1 MISLIEQIRT
11 GSIWNFPGGVHPAE
25 NKKQSNTTDIVHARL
40 PEEIVL
46 PVKQHIGKPGNL
58 LVAVG
63 DAVLKGQQLTA
74 LETGFTLPVHA
85 PTSGVIT
92 AIEPRTTAHPSGLS
106 DVCVVIKPDGLDS
119 WVTKH
124 PVEDFSTKTSDELL
138 DVIRQAGISGMG
150 GAGFPTAKKLQSGLG
165 RTDILIVNAAECE
178 PYITSDDK
186 LLQEHAEEVLK
197 GIEVVEHILQPK
209 LTVIGIEDNKPDA
222 IKALEIA
229 AKDKD
234 IVIRVIPTKYPSGGE
249 KQLIKILTNKEV
261 PAGGIPADI
270 GVLVQNVG
278 SLYSIKRAVIDGEP
292 VVNRVV
298 TLTGKTFKQ
307 PRNVWALLGTPV
319 HELLEEFGYKADKK
333 LPRLILGGPM
343 MGFTLPHANVPI
355 TKTSNC
361 ILAPTRREISPST
374 YEMECIRCS
383 ACAEACPASLLP
395 QQLQWHA
402 KANELDKCEELNIKD
417 CIECGACAFVCP
429 SEIPLVQYYRQA
441 KAEIKTRKDEATAA
455 ERAKIRFEE
464 KNARMERDKAE
475 RENRFKKA
483 ADNRRKDMKSADG
496 DDAIAAAIAR
506 VKAQKTAADQTPNA
520 EPAVKPAVAAAIA
533 KAKAKQAAAQKANDA
548 GPDNSEMSK
557 LREERKRQA
566 RERKAQQA
574 ATDNP
579 AENSGDTKK
588 DAVAAAIARAKA
600 KKAQQAE
607 SASEASA
614 ESSGDAKKDA
624 VAAAIARA
632 KAKKAQQAESTSDAP
647 TESTGDAKKD
657 AVAAA
662 IARAK
667 AKKAQQAESA
677 TQTESEAPAESTGD
691 AKKDAVAAAIA
702 RAKAKKA
709 QQAESAAQTESEAPV
724 KSSGDAKKD
733 AVAAA
738 IARAKAKKAQQAE
751 SATQTASEAP
761 AKSSGDA
768 KKDAVAAA
776 IARAKAKKAQQAES
790 ATQTE
795 SEAPA
800 ESTGDAKKDAVAAAI
815 ARAKAKKAQQAE
827 SATQTESEAP
837 AESTGDA
844 KKDAVAAAI
853 ARAKAKKAQQAESA
867 TLTESEAPV
876 KSSGD
881 AKKDAVAAAIAR
893 AKAKKA
899 QQAKQDQTAETP
911 EPVIEVEAEIQS
923 EPVDPKKAAV
933 AAAIA
938 RAKAKKAQQAK
949 QVEAEATAPEAV
961 VEIEVEA
968 EIRSEPVDP
977 KKAAVAAAIARAK
990 ARKAQQEQDKKNNE
1004 EKE

>member
-106 DVCVVIKPDGLDS
+106 EMCVVIKPDGLDA
-119 WVTKH
+119 WIEKN

-361 ILAPTRREISPST
+361 ILAPMRREISPST

-632 KAKKAQQAESTSDAP
+632 KAKKAQQAESA
-647 TESTGDAKKD
+647 
-657 AVAAA
+657 
-662 IARAK
+662 
-667 AKKAQQAESA
+667 
-677 TQTESEAPAESTGD
+677 SEAPVEKSGD

-709 QQAESAAQTESEAPV
+709 QQAESAAQTE
-724 KSSGDAKKD
+724 
-733 AVAAA
+733 
-738 IARAKAKKAQQAE
+738 
-751 SATQTASEAP
+751 SEAP

-795 SEAPA
+795 SEAPVK
-800 ESTGDAKKDAVAAAI
+800 S
-815 ARAKAKKAQQAE
+815 
-827 SATQTESEAP
+827 S
-837 AESTGDA
+837 GDA

-876 KSSGD
+876 ESSGD

-893 AKAKKA
+893 AKARKA
-899 QQAKQDQTAETP
+899 QQAKQVEAKATDP
-911 EPVIEVEAEIQS
+911 EPVVETEVEAEIQS

-990 ARKAQQEQDKKNNE
+990 AKKTQQAKQSETEETLKPVTDIKTETQQEPVDPKKAAVAAAIARAKARKAQQEQDKKNNE

>member
-25 NKKQSNTTDIVHARL
+25 NKTQSNTTDIIHARL
-40 PEEIVL
+40 PQQIIL
-46 PVKQHIGKPGNL
+46 PVKQHIGKSGNL
-58 LVAVG
+58 LVTVG
-63 DAVLKGQQLTA
+63 DTVLKGQQLTA
-74 LETGFTLPVHA
+74 LDTGFTLPVHA

-106 DVCVVIKPDGLDS
+106 ELSVVIKPDGFDT
-119 WVTKH
+119 WIEKK
-124 PVEDFSTKTSDELL
+124 PVDDFSTKTSDELL

-186 LLQEHAEEVLK
+186 LLQEHADEILK

-209 LTVIGIEDNKPDA
+209 LTVIGIEDNKPTA

-278 SLYSIKRAVIDGEP
+278 SLYSIKRAIIDGEP
-292 VVNRVV
+292 VINRVV
-298 TLTGKTFKQ
+298 TLTGNTFKQ

-319 HELLEEFGYKADKK
+319 HELLEEFDYKTDKK
-333 LPRLILGGPM
+333 LPRLIMGGPM
-343 MGFTLPHANVPI
+343 MGFTLPHTNVPI

-441 KAEIKTRKDEATAA
+441 KAEIKTRKDEAMAA

-483 ADNRRKDMKSADG
+483 ADNRRKDMKSANG

-506 VKAQKTAADQTPNA
+506 VKAQKAAADQDTSA
-520 EPAVKPAVAAAIA
+520 EPNVKPAVAAAIA
-533 KAKAKQAAAQKANDA
+533 RAKAKQAAALKANDA
-548 GPDNSEMSK
+548 EPDNSEMSK
-557 LREERKRQA
+557 LREERKKLA

-574 ATDNP
+574 EP
-579 AENSGDTKK
+579 ASEAPSESRGDAKK

-607 SASEASA
+607 PASEAPA

-632 KAKKAQQAESTSDAP
+632 KAKKAQQAKSTEASDVAP
-647 TESTGDAKKD
+647 VDK
-657 AVAAA
+657 
-662 IARAK
+662 IK
-667 AKKAQQAESA
+667 AEAQQ
-677 TQTESEAPAESTGD
+677 
-691 AKKDAVAAAIA
+691 
-702 RAKAKKA
+702 
-709 QQAESAAQTESEAPV
+709 
-724 KSSGDAKKD
+724 
-733 AVAAA
+733 
-738 IARAKAKKAQQAE
+738 
-751 SATQTASEAP
+751 
-761 AKSSGDA
+761 
-768 KKDAVAAA
+768 
-776 IARAKAKKAQQAES
+776 
-790 ATQTE
+790 
-795 SEAPA
+795 
-800 ESTGDAKKDAVAAAI
+800 
-815 ARAKAKKAQQAE
+815 
-827 SATQTESEAP
+827 
-837 AESTGDA
+837 
-844 KKDAVAAAI
+844 
-853 ARAKAKKAQQAESA
+853 
-867 TLTESEAPV
+867 
-876 KSSGD
+876 
-881 AKKDAVAAAIAR
+881 
-893 AKAKKA
+893 
-899 QQAKQDQTAETP
+899 
-911 EPVIEVEAEIQS
+911 

-938 RAKAKKAQQAK
+938 RAKAKKAQQ
-949 QVEAEATAPEAV
+949 
-961 VEIEVEA
+961 
-968 EIRSEPVDP
+968 
-977 KKAAVAAAIARAK
+977 
-990 ARKAQQEQDKKNNE
+990 EQDKKNNE

>member
-11 GSIWNFPGGVHPAE
+11 GSIWTFPGGVHPAE

-58 LVAVG
+58 LVTVG
-63 DAVLKGQQLTA
+63 DTVLKGQQLTA
-74 LETGFTLPVHA
+74 LDTGFTLPVHA

-106 DVCVVIKPDGLDS
+106 ELSVVIKPDGLDA
-119 WVTKH
+119 WIERT
-124 PVEDFSTKTSDELL
+124 PVEEFSTKTSDELL

-197 GIEVVEHILQPK
+197 GIEIVEHILQPK
-209 LTVIGIEDNKPDA
+209 LTVIGIEDNKPAA
-222 IKALEIA
+222 IKALEVA

-361 ILAPTRREISPST
+361 ILAPTRREIAPST

-441 KAEIKTRKDEATAA
+441 KAEIKTRKDEAAAA

-483 ADNRRKDMKSADG
+483 ADNRRKDMKTSGG

-506 VKAQKTAADQTPNA
+506 VKAQKAAADQAPNE

-533 KAKAKQAAAQKANDA
+533 KAKAKQAAAQKAEGA
-548 GPDNSEMSK
+548 EPDNSEMSK

-574 ATDNP
+574 AADTP
-579 AENSGDTKK
+579 AESSGDGKK

-600 KKAQQAE
+600 KKVQQAE
-607 SASEASA
+607 SATEAPA
-614 ESSGDAKKDA
+614 ERSGDAKKDA

-632 KAKKAQQAESTSDAP
+632 KAKKAQQAESASD
-647 TESTGDAKKD
+647 
-657 AVAAA
+657 
-662 IARAK
+662 
-667 AKKAQQAESA
+667 
-677 TQTESEAPAESTGD
+677 APAESTGD

-709 QQAESAAQTESEAPV
+709 QQAESASEAPV

-751 SATQTASEAP
+751 SAAEAP
-761 AKSSGDA
+761 AEKSGDA

-776 IARAKAKKAQQAES
+776 IARAKAKKAQQTKQAETS
-790 ATQTE
+790 EPVVEVETKTQ
-795 SEAPA
+795 SEHVAP
-800 ESTGDAKKDAVAAAI
+800 KKAAVAAAI
-815 ARAKAKKAQQAE
+815 ARAKAKKAQQA
-827 SATQTESEAP
+827 TH
-837 AESTGDA
+837 AET
-844 KKDAVAAAI
+844 V
-853 ARAKAKKAQQAESA
+853 
-867 TLTESEAPV
+867 
-876 KSSGD
+876 
-881 AKKDAVAAAIAR
+881 
-893 AKAKKA
+893 
-899 QQAKQDQTAETP
+899 ETP
-911 EPVIEVEAEIQS
+911 EPVLEVEAETQP
-923 EPVDPKKAAV
+923 EAVDPKKAAV

-949 QVEAEATAPEAV
+949 QVEAQEIAPEPVTEKETEV
-961 VEIEVEA
+961 VA
-968 EIRSEPVDP
+968 ETQSQPVDP

>member
-11 GSIWNFPGGVHPAE
+11 GSIWDFPGGVHPAE
-25 NKKQSNTTDIVHARL
+25 NKKQSNTTDITHARL

-63 DAVLKGQQLTA
+63 DTVLKGQQLTA
-74 LETGFTLPVHA
+74 LDTGFTLPVHA

-106 DVCVVIKPDGLDS
+106 EMCVVIKPDGLDT
-119 WVTKH
+119 WIEKN
-124 PVEDFSTKTSDELL
+124 PVEDFSKKTSDELL

-186 LLQEHAEEVLK
+186 LLQEHANEVLK
-197 GIEVVEHILQPK
+197 GIEVVEHILRPK

-222 IKALEIA
+222 IKALEVA
-229 AKDKD
+229 AKNKD

-278 SLYSIKRAVIDGEP
+278 SLYSIKRAVVDGEP
-292 VVNRVV
+292 VINRVV

-483 ADNRRKDMKSADG
+483 ADNRRKDMKSTDG

-506 VKAQKTAADQTPNA
+506 VKAQKAAADQAPNA

-533 KAKAKQAAAQKANDA
+533 RAKAKQAAAQKANDA
-548 GPDNSEMSK
+548 EPDNSEMSK

-579 AENSGDTKK
+579 TESSGDGKK

-600 KKAQQAE
+600 KKTQKTE
-607 SASEASA
+607 STSEAPA

-632 KAKKAQQAESTSDAP
+632 KAKKAQQ
-647 TESTGDAKKD
+647 TESA
-657 AVAAA
+657 
-662 IARAK
+662 
-667 AKKAQQAESA
+667 
-677 TQTESEAPAESTGD
+677 
-691 AKKDAVAAAIA
+691 
-702 RAKAKKA
+702 
-709 QQAESAAQTESEAPV
+709 SEAPV
-724 KSSGDAKKD
+724 EKSGDAKKD

-751 SATQTASEAP
+751 SASDAPSE
-761 AKSSGDA
+761 
-768 KKDAVAAA
+768 
-776 IARAKAKKAQQAES
+776 
-790 ATQTE
+790 
-795 SEAPA
+795 
-800 ESTGDAKKDAVAAAI
+800 
-815 ARAKAKKAQQAE
+815 
-827 SATQTESEAP
+827 
-837 AESTGDA
+837 
-844 KKDAVAAAI
+844 
-853 ARAKAKKAQQAESA
+853 
-867 TLTESEAPV
+867 
-876 KSSGD
+876 SSGD

-899 QQAKQDQTAETP
+899 QQAKQEETTETP
-911 EPVIEVEAEIQS
+911 EPEAPEESVDPKKVAVAAAIARAKAKKAQQTESASEAPVEKSGDAKKDAVAAAIARAKAKKAQQAKQIETEATTTEPVIEIEIEADIQS

-949 QVEAEATAPEAV
+949 QIETEATTTEPVIEI
-961 VEIEVEA
+961 EIEVEA
-968 EIRSEPVDP
+968 DIQSEPIDP

>member
-58 LVAVG
+58 LVTAG
-63 DAVLKGQQLTA
+63 DTVLKGQQLTA
-74 LETGFTLPVHA
+74 LDTGFTLPVHA

-92 AIEPRTTAHPSGLS
+92 VIEPRTTAHPSGLNELS
-106 DVCVVIKPDGLDS
+106 VVIKPDGLDT
-119 WVTKH
+119 WIEKH
-124 PVEDFSTKTSDELL
+124 PVEDFSSKNSDELL

-229 AKDKD
+229 AKNKD

-292 VVNRVV
+292 VINRVV

-506 VKAQKTAADQTPNA
+506 VKAQKAAADQAPNA

-533 KAKAKQAAAQKANDA
+533 KAKAKQAAAQKADSTE
-548 GPDNSEMSK
+548 PDNSEMSK

-574 ATDNP
+574 AADTP
-579 AENSGDTKK
+579 AESSGDGKK
-588 DAVAAAIARAKA
+588 DAVVAAIARAKA

-607 SASEASA
+607 SA
-614 ESSGDAKKDA
+614 
-624 VAAAIARA
+624 
-632 KAKKAQQAESTSDAP
+632 SDAP

-677 TQTESEAPAESTGD
+677 AKTESEAPAESTGD

-709 QQAESAAQTESEAPV
+709 QQAESASDAPTEST
-724 KSSGDAKKD
+724 GDTKKD

-751 SATQTASEAP
+751 SDSDAP
-761 AKSSGDA
+761 AESSGDA

-776 IARAKAKKAQQAES
+776 IARAKAKE
-790 ATQTE
+790 
-795 SEAPA
+795 
-800 ESTGDAKKDAVAAAI
+800 
-815 ARAKAKKAQQAE
+815 
-827 SATQTESEAP
+827 
-837 AESTGDA
+837 
-844 KKDAVAAAI
+844 
-853 ARAKAKKAQQAESA
+853 
-867 TLTESEAPV
+867 
-876 KSSGD
+876 
-881 AKKDAVAAAIAR
+881 
-893 AKAKKA
+893 A
-899 QQAKQDQTAETP
+899 QQAKQTETAETP
-911 EPVIEVEAEIQS
+911 EPVIEVEAETQQES
-923 EPVDPKKAAV
+923 VDPKKAAV

-949 QVEAEATAPEAV
+949 QDEAAETPELV
-961 VEIEVEA
+961 IEVEA
-968 EIRSEPVDP
+968 ETQQESVDPKKAAVAAAIARAKARKAQQAKQEESAETPESVVKPAVEIKAETQQEPVDP

-990 ARKAQQEQDKKNNE
+990 ARKAQQELDKKNNE

>member
-58 LVAVG
+58 LVAAG
-63 DAVLKGQQLTA
+63 DTVLKGQQLTA
-74 LETGFTLPVHA
+74 LDTGFTLPVHA

-106 DVCVVIKPDGLDS
+106 ELSVVIKPDGLDT
-119 WVTKH
+119 WIEKH

-361 ILAPTRREISPST
+361 ILAPTRREIAPST

-441 KAEIKTRKDEATAA
+441 KAEIKTRKDEAAAA

-483 ADNRRKDMKSADG
+483 ADNRRKDMKTSGG

-506 VKAQKTAADQTPNA
+506 VKAQKAAADQAPNE
-520 EPAVKPAVAAAIA
+520 EPTVKPAVAAAIA
-533 KAKAKQAAAQKANDA
+533 KAKAKQAAAQKADGA
-548 GPDNSEMSK
+548 EPDNSEMSK

-574 ATDNP
+574 AADAP
-579 AENSGDTKK
+579 DESSGDGKK

-607 SASEASA
+607 SAS
-614 ESSGDAKKDA
+614 D
-624 VAAAIARA
+624 
-632 KAKKAQQAESTSDAP
+632 
-647 TESTGDAKKD
+647 
-657 AVAAA
+657 
-662 IARAK
+662 
-667 AKKAQQAESA
+667 
-677 TQTESEAPAESTGD
+677 APAESTGD

-709 QQAESAAQTESEAPV
+709 QQAESAADAPV
-724 KSSGDAKKD
+724 ESSGDAKKD

-751 SATQTASEAP
+751 SAVDAP
-761 AKSSGDA
+761 AESSGDA

-776 IARAKAKKAQQAES
+776 IARAKARKAQQAES
-790 ATQTE
+790 A
-795 SEAPA
+795 SDAPA
-800 ESTGDAKKDAVAAAI
+800 ESTGDAKKDAVAATI

-827 SATQTESEAP
+827 AVTQTESE
-837 AESTGDA
+837 T
-844 KKDAVAAAI
+844 
-853 ARAKAKKAQQAESA
+853 
-867 TLTESEAPV
+867 PV
-876 KSSGD
+876 ESSGD

-899 QQAKQDQTAETP
+899 QQAKQAETVETPKPVLEVVAETQP
-911 EPVIEVEAEIQS
+911 EA
-923 EPVDPKKAAV
+923 VDPKKAAV

-949 QVEAEATAPEAV
+949 QVEAQEVAPEPVAEPL
-961 VEIEVEA
+961 VEKETVVEA
-968 EIRSEPVDP
+968 EAQSEPVDP
-977 KKAAVAAAIARAK
+977 KKAAIAAAIARAK

>member
-11 GSIWNFPGGVHPAE
+11 GSIWDFPGGVHPAE
-25 NKKQSNTTDIVHARL
+25 NKKQSNTTDITHARL

-63 DAVLKGQQLTA
+63 DTVLKGQQLTA
-74 LETGFTLPVHA
+74 LDTGFTLPVHA

-106 DVCVVIKPDGLDS
+106 EICVVIKPDGLDT
-119 WVTKH
+119 WIEKN
-124 PVEDFSTKTSDELL
+124 PVEDFSKKTSDELL

-186 LLQEHAEEVLK
+186 LLQEHANEVLK
-197 GIEVVEHILQPK
+197 GIEVVEHILRPK

-222 IKALEIA
+222 IKALEVA
-229 AKDKD
+229 AKNKD

-278 SLYSIKRAVIDGEP
+278 SLYSIKRAVVDGEP
-292 VVNRVV
+292 VINRVV

-483 ADNRRKDMKSADG
+483 ADNRRKDMKSTDG

-506 VKAQKTAADQTPNA
+506 VKAQKAAADQAPNS

-533 KAKAKQAAAQKANDA
+533 RAKAKQAAAQKANDA
-548 GPDNSEMSK
+548 EPDNSEMSK

-579 AENSGDTKK
+579 TESSGDGKK

-600 KKAQQAE
+600 KKAQQTE
-607 SASEASA
+607 SASEAPTESSVDAKKDAVAAAIARAKAKKTQRTESTSEAPA

-632 KAKKAQQAESTSDAP
+632 KAKKAQQ
-647 TESTGDAKKD
+647 TE
-657 AVAAA
+657 
-662 IARAK
+662 
-667 AKKAQQAESA
+667 
-677 TQTESEAPAESTGD
+677 PA
-691 AKKDAVAAAIA
+691 
-702 RAKAKKA
+702 
-709 QQAESAAQTESEAPV
+709 SEAPV
-724 KSSGDAKKD
+724 EKSGDAKKD

-751 SATQTASEAP
+751 SASDAPSE
-761 AKSSGDA
+761 SSGD
-768 KKDAVAAA
+768 V
-776 IARAKAKKAQQAES
+776 
-790 ATQTE
+790 
-795 SEAPA
+795 
-800 ESTGDAKKDAVAAAI
+800 
-815 ARAKAKKAQQAE
+815 
-827 SATQTESEAP
+827 
-837 AESTGDA
+837 
-844 KKDAVAAAI
+844 
-853 ARAKAKKAQQAESA
+853 
-867 TLTESEAPV
+867 
-876 KSSGD
+876 
-881 AKKDAVAAAIAR
+881 KKDAVAAAIAR

-899 QQAKQDQTAETP
+899 QQAKQEETTETP
-911 EPVIEVEAEIQS
+911 EPEAPEES
-923 EPVDPKKAAV
+923 VDPKKAAV

-949 QVEAEATAPEAV
+949 QEETTETPEPEAPEESVDPKKAAVAAAIARAKAKKAQQAKQEETTETPEPEAPEESVDPKKAAVAAAIARAKAKKAQQAKQIETEATTTEP
-961 VEIEVEA
+961 EIEIEA
-968 EIRSEPVDP
+968 DIQSEPVDP

>member
-106 DVCVVIKPDGLDS
+106 DVCVVIKPDGLDA
-119 WVTKH
+119 WIEKN

-186 LLQEHAEEVLK
+186 LLQEHADEVLK

-441 KAEIKTRKDEATAA
+441 KAEIKTRKDEAAAA

-506 VKAQKTAADQTPNA
+506 VKAQKAAADQAPNA

-533 KAKAKQAAAQKANDA
+533 KAKAKQAAAQKADSA
-548 GPDNSEMSK
+548 EPDNSEMSK

-574 ATDNP
+574 ATDAP
-579 AENSGDTKK
+579 AESSGDGKKDARAKAKKAQQAESASDAPAESTGDAKK

-607 SASEASA
+607 SASEAPV
-614 ESSGDAKKDA
+614 EKSGDAKKDA

-632 KAKKAQQAESTSDAP
+632 KAKKAQQAESATQPESEAP
-647 TESTGDAKKD
+647 AESSGNAKKD

-709 QQAESAAQTESEAPV
+709 LQVESSTQTESEAPV
-724 KSSGDAKKD
+724 A
-733 AVAAA
+733 
-738 IARAKAKKAQQAE
+738 
-751 SATQTASEAP
+751 
-761 AKSSGDA
+761 
-768 KKDAVAAA
+768 
-776 IARAKAKKAQQAES
+776 
-790 ATQTE
+790 
-795 SEAPA
+795 
-800 ESTGDAKKDAVAAAI
+800 STGDAKKDAVAAAI

-827 SATQTESEAP
+827 SSTPTESEAS
-837 AESTGDA
+837 AE
-844 KKDAVAAAI
+844 
-853 ARAKAKKAQQAESA
+853 
-867 TLTESEAPV
+867 
-876 KSSGD
+876 SSGD

-899 QQAKQDQTAETP
+899 QQSKQVEAEAIAP
-911 EPVIEVEAEIQS
+911 EIEVEAEIQS

-938 RAKAKKAQQAK
+938 RAKARKAQQAK
-949 QVEAEATAPEAV
+949 QEESAETPESV
-961 VEIEVEA
+961 VEPVVELKA
-968 EIRSEPVDP
+968 ETQQEPVDP